1 MNDYCT
7 HLNLHF
13 SPFREDVNIN
23 DLPKNYW
30 NLIPKDIINP
40 QLIDFLKEKGI
51 NISVISSFYD
61 HYNNFFSTIHIDSHQ
76 ICDMSKLI
84 WGWGEYHMMYWYRH
98 KENVI
103 PNVRYKINDTSPDL
117 NLRHYCEAEREQL
130 DVIHSSKIEF
140 PSLIQVGVYHR
151 CVTFNGPRRSLT
163 MVLEDNNGNTI
174 PMSVAKSI
182 FQSYIKD

>member
-13 SPFREDVNIN
+13 QPLRQDINLN

-30 NLIPKDIINP
+30 TLIPKDIINP
-40 QLIDFLKEKGI
+40 ELIYFLREKGI
-51 NISVISSFYD
+51 SISLISSFYD
-61 HYNNFFSTIHIDSHQ
+61 HYNNFFSPIHIDSHQ

-98 KENVI
+98 KENVV
-103 PNVRYKINDTSPDL
+103 PNVKCKINDVAPDL
-117 NLRHYCEAEREQL
+117 NPRYYCEADREQL

-140 PSLIQVGVYHR
+140 PSLIQVGLYHR

-163 MVLEDNNGNTI
+163 MVLEDSKGNPI
-174 PMSVAKSI
+174 PISAAKLI
-182 FQSYIKD
+182 FKSYIKD